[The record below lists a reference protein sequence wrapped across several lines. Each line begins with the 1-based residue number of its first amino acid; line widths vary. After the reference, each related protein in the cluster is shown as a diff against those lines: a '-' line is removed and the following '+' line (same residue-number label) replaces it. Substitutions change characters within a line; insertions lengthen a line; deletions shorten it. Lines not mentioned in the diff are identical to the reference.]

1 MIRFR
6 LTWLLLLAVA
16 ALLFLVNWQC
26 WRPGVG
32 GAVGGRPPG
41 TQLERFFGWPAT
53 YQAELWRSD
62 DQELASKI
70 LKSAPFYYPGDE
82 MALEYREFGIPALG
96 IDIVF
101 ALVVLLVVAVLMECT
116 LRKAWGVRQVALLVG
131 AGLLLVV
138 LFLAGPAVSVSL

>member
-16 ALLFLVNWQC
+16 AVLVLVNWQC
-26 WRPGVG
+26 WQPGVG

-62 DQELASKI
+62 DEKLASRI

-82 MALEYREFGIPALG
+82 MALEYREFGIPALA
-96 IDIVF
+96 IDLVF
-101 ALVVLLVVAVLMECT
+101 ALVVLFAIAVIMECT
-116 LRKAWGVRQVALLVG
+116 LRKAWGLRPVALLVG
-131 AGLLLVV
+131 AGLLLVI
-138 LFLAGPAVSVSL
+138 LFFTGPAASVSL

>member
-16 ALLFLVNWQC
+16 VVLFLVNWQC

-62 DQELASKI
+62 DQELASNI

-82 MALEYREFGIPALG
+82 MAMECREFGILALA

-101 ALVVLLVVAVLMECT
+101 ALVVLLAVAVIMECT
-116 LRKAWGVRQVALLVG
+116 LRKAWGIRPAALVAG
-131 AGLLLVV
+131 AGLLLLV
-138 LFLAGPAVSVSL
+138 LWVAGPAASVSL